1 MELKASPVIDTH
13 THPTVQ
19 PAANDVSILYTIAA
33 DCYRVFRR
41 YLQMYPENSEDYI
54 EYLVSIDR

>member
-1 MELKASPVIDTH
+1 LTH
-13 THPTVQ
+13 THLTAQ
-19 PAANDVSILYTIAA
+19 PAAIDVSILHTIAA
-33 DCYRVFRR
+33 DCRVFRR